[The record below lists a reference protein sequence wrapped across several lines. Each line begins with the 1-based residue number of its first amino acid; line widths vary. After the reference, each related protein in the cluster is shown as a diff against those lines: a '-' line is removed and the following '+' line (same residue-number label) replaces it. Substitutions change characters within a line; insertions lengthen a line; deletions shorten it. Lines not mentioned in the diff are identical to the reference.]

1 MRVIEFNPCENGKGA
16 GGYSP
21 AKAYRW
27 LASIVAA
34 LVALDQATKLIALR
48 FLEPYGTISTP
59 LGGLLRF
66 TLVFNDGAAFGI
78 LSGRRWLML
87 AITVA
92 TVLAAVLFWKGIWS
106 MGLLVRGAAAVVL
119 AGSLGNFIDRV
130 RIGHVIDFIEVP
142 LVPLFQVFNFADA
155 FLVLGSLVL
164 IYAIFRAS

>member
-1 MRVIEFNPCENGKGA
+1 MIESNPCENGKEA
-16 GGYSP
+16 GTYSP
-21 AKAYRW
+21 VKAYRR
-27 LASIVAA
+27 LAIAVAA
-34 LVALDQATKLIALR
+34 LVALDQAAKLIALR
-48 FLEPYGTISTP
+48 LIEPYGAISTP

-87 AITVA
+87 VITVA
-92 TVLAAVLFWKGIWS
+92 TVLGAVLFWKAIWS
-106 MGLLVRGAAAVVL
+106 MGPLVRGAATVVL

-130 RIGHVIDFIEVP
+130 RIGHVVDFIEVP
-142 LVPLFQVFNFADA
+142 LIPLFQVFNFADA

>member
-1 MRVIEFNPCENGKGA
+1 MIESNPCENGKGA
-16 GGYSP
+16 GAYSP
-21 AKAYRW
+21 VKAYRW
-27 LASIVAA
+27 LASIVAV
-34 LVALDQATKLIALR
+34 LVLLDQATKLIALK
-48 FLEPYGTISTP
+48 LIEPYGTIPTP

-92 TVLAAVLFWKGIWS
+92 TVLGATLLWRAIWS
-106 MGLLVRGAAAVVL
+106 MGPLVRGAAAVVL
-119 AGSLGNFIDRV
+119 AGSLGNFVDRV

-142 LVPLFQVFNFADA
+142 LIPLFQVFNFADA